1 MLFRS
6 DRLTGAFFC
15 ELDVF
20 TDIYNLEARSIARSG
35 RGVCLAMISAVMR
48 DGSTPPLRMLGG
60 YMDKLADCIQGTLR
74 RGDVVAK
81 YSVAQFILLLPAP
94 SVEKGRVALDRI
106 VGQFT
111 ERYPRCPLLLRGNI
125 REIDPVLS

>member
-1 MLFRS
+1 
-6 DRLTGAFFC
+6 
-15 ELDVF
+15 
-20 TDIYNLEARSIARSG
+20 
-35 RGVCLAMISAVMR
+35 MISAVMR